1 MKGCIVERE
10 VDNRD
15 FQVEDI
21 LGESTGTIPEEY
33 SLKIIDAK
41 NQGALKATQ
50 VACTCFSTYH
60 AGEASRETL
69 DSVQLNPRPV
79 EGWELQKKFG
89 TASKSGDLLKT
100 AFKSVIQN
108 GIKADKDVTV
118 TGYAQVCF
126 RPDTEKEVFSMKQR
140 LSEGYALITTIDIW
154 TNTSRGCREGEL
166 PKPEGVIVA
175 GHAICIIG
183 YNKKG
188 FIALN
193 SYGEKWGKFKNGTF
207 IIPYERAA
215 LLYGVYLLY
224 SNPTNMVKIFEDVYS
239 TSLSAKEIE
248 FVKSKGLML
257 GTDEGRF
264 EPDRPITRREM
275 AIILYRL
282 NNLT

>member
-1 MKGCIVERE
+1 MKGCIIERE
-10 VDNRD
+10 QDDRD
-15 FQVEDI
+15 YQVEDI
-21 LGESTGTIPEEY
+21 LGVSAGLIPKEY
-33 SLKIIDAK
+33 SLKLIDAK
-41 NQGALKATQ
+41 NQGALKATE

-69 DSVQLNPRPV
+69 EGIKLNPNPV
-79 EGWELQKKFG
+79 KGWELQKTIG
-89 TASKSGDLLKT
+89 TASSQGDLLKS
-100 AFKSVIQN
+100 AFKSVIKH
-108 GIKADKDVTV
+108 GIIGDTPITV

-126 RPDTEKEVFSMKQR
+126 RPDTEKEVYDMKAR
-140 LSEGYALITTIDIW
+140 LVEGYALITTINIW
-154 TNTSRGCREGEL
+154 TNTSKGIRGGEL
-166 PKPEGVIVA
+166 PKPEGIIKA

-183 YNKKG
+183 FNEKG

-207 IIPYERAA
+207 IIPYERAS

-239 TSLSAKEIE
+239 TSLNAKEIE
-248 FVKSKGLML
+248 FAKASGLMK

-264 EPDRPITRREM
+264 EPDRPITRREV

-282 NNLT
+282 KHE